1 MIIYITRRTKCDMYK
16 EHRWEYIMKRVR
28 MIMERAAYV
37 LLGVLLTIIVMLLG
51 KEIKQ
56 DKPTEIAT
64 TLETVA
70 QSEQPETTIVDYEAE
85 AEEKLNQLKLEQ
97 EAAKEAEATVA
108 EDVSANSI
116 EAAALKWKKD
126 YPTNNADKTL
136 EENMNIR
143 SSYEETLAVNAFD
156 KKVIDNS
163 TVDFSNVKITILGDS
178 ITMGANMT
186 EEEQKQYSIPVQL
199 QKILGAKEVYNL
211 GIGGSA
217 ISRASDASPMVDRWG
232 DIPKDS
238 DIVIVFGGTNDCL
251 FENKWDY
258 GFLEYDKRMTNGTFC
273 GDLDEMLGGI
283 EYVYREHNEDSYIKL
298 LMVNPPSTVLA
309 DAVYNRDP
317 GNMVHQSDF
326 ALAINEIAPAYGFEV
341 INMYDNN
348 LFNSHD
354 TQVNQNLIPD
364 GVHANELGYEMM
376 AQYLASQI
384 IQRIDQ

>member
-1 MIIYITRRTKCDMYK
+1 MKRMII
-16 EHRWEYIMKRVR
+16 
-28 MIMERAAYV
+28 ERAAYV
-37 LLGVLLTIIVMLLG
+37 LLGVLLTVIVVLLYDQM
-51 KEIKQ
+51 KEKKELQ
-56 DKPTEIAT
+56 TAT
-64 TLETVA
+64 SPETVA
-70 QSEQPETTIVDYEAE
+70 TAAETEMVTVDFEAE

-97 EAAKEAEATVA
+97 EAAKAAETTVA

-116 EAAALKWKKD
+116 EAAKLKWKKD

-143 SSYEETLAVNAFD
+143 SSYDETLAVNAFD
-156 KKVIDNS
+156 KKVIDDS
-163 TVDFSNVKITILGDS
+163 KVDFSNVKIAILGDS
-178 ITMGANMT
+178 ITMAANMT
-186 EEEQKQYSIPVQL
+186 EEEQKQFSIPVQL

-211 GIGGSA
+211 GIGGST

-232 DIPKDS
+232 EIPSDTDI
-238 DIVIVFGGTNDCL
+238 IIVFGGTNDCL
-251 FENKWDY
+251 FENKWEY

-298 LMVNPPSTVLA
+298 LIVNPPSTVLA

-354 TQVNQNLIPD
+354 LAVNQNLMPD
-364 GVHANELGYEMM
+364 GVHANALGYEMM
-376 AQYLASQI
+376 AQHLASQI